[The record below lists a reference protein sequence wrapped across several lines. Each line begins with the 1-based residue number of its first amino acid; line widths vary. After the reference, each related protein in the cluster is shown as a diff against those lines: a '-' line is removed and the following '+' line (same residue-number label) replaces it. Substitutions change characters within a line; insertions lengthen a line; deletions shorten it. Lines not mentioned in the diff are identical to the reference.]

1 MAAAGSSKDDGAN
14 IGRISLILA
23 AIIAVVAIGFA
34 IARSTGL
41 LDSAPETP
49 AATTQQTTAEQAIAQ
64 LEARLKEKPDD
75 VEGWQMLG
83 WSFFET
89 GRYAEAATAYR
100 KAIALSPNNGELWS
114 ALGEA
119 LVMAGSDKQM
129 PADAVKAFET
139 AIAKSAQDPRARY
152 FLAVNKDLK
161 GDHKGAIDDW
171 FALLKDTPAG
181 APWEAD
187 LRRTIEQVAEREKI
201 DVRARLA
208 AITPA
213 PAPAGTPEVATDAIP
228 GPSREQMA
236 AATKLPPGQQE
247 AMVRGMVD
255 GLAARL
261 AQNPRDVDGWIRL
274 MRSRMVLGEG
284 VQAKAALDTALK
296 TFGNA
301 PAERDRLLAAA
312 KELGVP
318 GA

>member
-1 MAAAGSSKDDGAN
+1 M
-14 IGRISLILA
+14 A
-23 AIIAVVAIGFA
+23 AIIAAVAIGFA
-34 IARSTGL
+34 VARSTGL
-41 LDSAPETP
+41 LDSPAETATP
-49 AATTQQTTAEQAIAQ
+49 AAPATTAEQAIAQ
-64 LEARLKEKPDD
+64 LEARLKDKPDD

-89 GRYAEAATAYR
+89 NRYAEAATAYR
-100 KAIALSPNNGELWS
+100 RAVALSPNNGELWS

-119 LVMAGSDKQM
+119 LVMAGPDKPM

-139 AIAKSAQDPRARY
+139 AIAKNAQDPRARY
-152 FLAVNKDLK
+152 FLAVNKDLN
-161 GDHKGAIDDW
+161 GDHKGAIEDW
-171 FALLKDTPAG
+171 FALLKATPAG

-187 LRRTIEQVAEREKI
+187 LKRTIEQVAEREKI
-201 DVRARLA
+201 DVKARLA
-208 AITPA
+208 AVTSA
-213 PAPAGTPEVATDAIP
+213 PATPGTPEVATAAIP
-228 GPSREQMA
+228 GPSREQMS

-261 AQNPRDVDGWIRL
+261 AQNPRDADGWIRL
-274 MRSRMVLGEG
+274 MRSRMVLGETA
-284 VQAKAALDTALK
+284 QAKVALDTALK